1 MLQNSKVPMPYAGM
15 KGIVIGYSNEDIC
28 DGEIISFPTII
39 ISFKD
44 ASEKF
49 PLQMIIAWIS

>member
-1 MLQNSKVPMPYAGM
+1 MPYAGM